1 MSSVHATPRRRQSTN
16 FGDAAATNDNER
28 NNRHDRHDT
37 NGNAH
42 DDALA
47 QSLRQLSLAT
57 GTPNKSKSPSPLSR
71 TTSTSG
77 TGGPRSPSVASNRRN
92 STTPRSP
99 LPSSGGGFSSS
110 VNGRESRAGTPGLLR
125 KASMNSLH
133 GGSAGGSGGAGSAGS
148 PGRGLTRRTSA
159 GNLKS
164 PSPGTPLRSPML
176 GGGGHGFEPLREER
190 QRQPRP
196 PPPTAADIARSHFQG
211 ELARHAADTKG
222 RDETDLTPT
231 IVVLHD
237 ACYGHRFSRP
247 RTSRAN
253 LATIVER
260 PERIQACA
268 VGVSAAYVR
277 LGSRHVGGAYMP
289 HPQLDPAA
297 IPAAAV
303 PFRIHRTARALPL
316 QAQAVTNVHGTKWME
331 ELRIMCDTAEAKL
344 ALNGKELQRPDMDR
358 GPPMHHAAPARLHE
372 GDLYLCAESLQ
383 ALEGA
388 LGGVCEAVDAVFDPA
403 SPSRRAFV
411 AIRPPGHHCSADWPS
426 GFCWINNVHV
436 GIMHGI
442 LTHGL
447 THAAIVDVDL
457 HHGDGSQA
465 IAWQHNAR
473 SATAPKNA
481 AAWKKTSIGYFSLHD
496 INSFPCESGDEDKVK
511 NASLCIENA
520 HGQTVW
526 NVHLEPW
533 KSEPAF
539 WALYADKY
547 AALLDKLRAFF
558 RNQAVLRGLAG
569 NGAIF
574 ISAGFDASEWETS
587 SMQRHKVNVPTEFY
601 ARFTHDVVKIAND
614 ECAGRV
620 ISVLEGGYSDR
631 ALFSGVLSHVSG
643 LAGADP
649 VTTRDEAFQSGLGY
663 EMGSRMGA
671 LGIHNNDDDDS
682 KNVKKNTATPYDPAW
697 WTSAELDRIEAA
709 LVPPPPPPEPKT
721 ERAPHP
727 ATTYSSPTAS
737 SQAKVVFTPKLRRSM
752 SGLSASYNNSSSSP
766 ISRPPS
772 PPPPPP
778 PEVPWTVAMHELSK
792 LLIPTTERTTTSCT
806 IEDLSAEA
814 TRARRERQVLLGGID
829 VSHTVPASTPATPSG
844 PTRVSMRE
852 RKQVKPF
859 GSSAATIAAAS
870 TAIKEEGADPML
882 ERKNRR
888 KTVGG
893 GVTPAASVPSTPA
906 RTTARPRQ
914 ASRRLSGASTVVPKD
929 DYDLPPPPMPP
940 MPPMPIMSA
949 AADTTASSTGS
960 STRPTSAHSSSTAAR
975 PGSSM
980 SGVAGSSI
988 TAAPATTTTTTSST
1002 AAPLSVRKARPAG
1015 AAGTTAKTPRKK
1027 ATNTSTATTS
1037 TSTTTAAKPPYSR
1050 KASNGSTGSAAT
1062 SASATAPSGDD
1073 LDKLTSGM
1081 RKIKINVVTTAQKEA
1096 REKAKREAGKR
1107 ETEKKLAQQP
1117 QPPQQPQPQ
1126 PPSLAVATASSSPDY
1141 EVRTPTTETM
1151 STGPGLTLGSSRE
1164 SSAEWAPAPAVTAA
1178 AATPLPKPALSTQPL
1193 PPATPLAQTIGA
1205 ATTPTLRIEAAETT
1219 AGSDGHSPL
1228 LTPSTEGG
1236 SGGDPLAAHFSA
1248 PAPTVFI
1255 PYQPDGLS
1263 PTSPVAHQQAAPPA
1277 SSLHWLPPN
1286 EFSTPMAPSAVPM
1299 SMPMAPTPTP
1309 SLMKRADL
1317 PVFTSTSTIP
1327 FFAQGS
1333 SSSRPSSSGLSVGS
1347 ASASV
1352 SAASSRPAT
1361 SSGPSLVP
1369 SSSSPPNMRPRSP
1382 TKSPRK
1388 MQQQN

>member
-1 MSSVHATPRRRQSTN
+1 MSSVHATPRRRQSTT
-16 FGDAAATNDNER
+16 FDPAANKTNSEM
-28 NNRHDRHDT
+28 NNPNADDT
-37 NGNAH
+37 LSH
-42 DDALA
+42 
-47 QSLRQLSLAT
+47 SLRQLSLTT

-71 TTSTSG
+71 TST
-77 TGGPRSPSVASNRRN
+77 TGSGPRSPSVASNRRN

-99 LPSSGGGFSSS
+99 LPNGHGSSGFSSS

-125 KASMNSLH
+125 KASMNSLN
-133 GGSAGGSGGAGSAGS
+133 GGGNGTGS

-164 PSPGTPLRSPML
+164 SPSPGTPLRSPML
-176 GGGGHGFEPLREER
+176 GGHGFETLREEQQQQQQR
-190 QRQPRP
+190 QRPVRP

-211 ELARHAADTKG
+211 ELARHGDKVEMEQAHTV
-222 RDETDLTPT
+222 
-231 IVVLHD
+231 VVLHD

-277 LGSRHVGGAYMP
+277 LGGRHAEGEYMP
-289 HPQLDPAA
+289 HPNLDPAV

-303 PFRIHRTARALPL
+303 PFRIHRTERALPL
-316 QAQAVTNVHGTKWME
+316 LSPAVTNVHGTKWME
-331 ELRIMCDTAEAKL
+331 ELKIMCDTAETKL

-358 GPPMHHAAPARLHE
+358 GPPMHNATPARLHE

-388 LGGVCEAVDAVFDPA
+388 LGGVCEAVDAVFDQA
-403 SPSRRAFV
+403 SNNRRAFV

-447 THAAIVDVDL
+447 THAAIVDIDL

-473 SATAPKNA
+473 SASAPKNA
-481 AAWKKTSIGYFSLHD
+481 AAWKKSSIGYFSLHD

-520 HGQTVW
+520 HGQTIW

-558 RNQAVLRGLAG
+558 RNQAALRGPG
-569 NGAIF
+569 SSNTGAIF

-601 ARFTHDVVKIAND
+601 ARFTRDVVQIANE

-643 LAGADP
+643 LAGSDP

-663 EMGSRMGA
+663 EMGNRMGA
-671 LGIHNNDDDDS
+671 LGIHDTDNGE
-682 KNVKKNTATPYDPAW
+682 KAAAGTPYDPAW
-697 WTSAELDRIEAA
+697 WSSAELDRIEAVLA
-709 LVPPPPPPEPKT
+709 PPPPPPEPKP

-752 SGLSASYNNSSSSP
+752 SGLSTAYNGSSSP
-766 ISRPPS
+766 SSRPPS

-778 PEVPWTVAMHELSK
+778 PEVPWTTAMHELSK
-792 LLIPTTERTTTSCT
+792 LLIPTERTTTSCT

-814 TRARRERQVLLGGID
+814 TRARRERQVMLGTID
-829 VSHTVPASTPATPSG
+829 FVAPASTPATPSG

-859 GSSAATIAAAS
+859 GSSVASAAS
-870 TAIKEEGADPML
+870 AAIKEEDADQML
-882 ERKNRR
+882 DRKNHR

-893 GVTPAASVPSTPA
+893 VSSSTTSIPAAA
-906 RTTARPRQ
+906 RTARPRQ
-914 ASRRLSGASTVVPKD
+914 ASRRLSGASTVVPND
-929 DYDLPPPPMPP
+929 DFDLPPPMPP
-940 MPPMPIMSA
+940 MPMNVAPDVGAP
-949 AADTTASSTGS
+949 ASSNDS
-960 STRPTSAHSSSTAAR
+960 PTLPASAHSSSTAAR

-980 SGVAGSSI
+980 SVASGS
-988 TAAPATTTTTTSST
+988 AAPTTT
-1002 AAPLSVRKARPAG
+1002 AAPLSVRKARPTG
-1015 AAGTTAKTPRKK
+1015 AAATTGKTPRKK
-1027 ATNTSTATTS
+1027 AATSTATA
-1037 TSTTTAAKPPYSR
+1037 TAQPKGTPKPTYSR
-1050 KASNGSTGSAAT
+1050 KTSSSSAAT
-1062 SASATAPSGDD
+1062 AASTAPSNDD
-1073 LDKLTSGM
+1073 LDKLASGM
-1081 RKIKINVVTTAQKEA
+1081 RKIKINVVTAAQKEA
-1096 REKAKREAGKR
+1096 REKAKREA
-1107 ETEKKLAQQP
+1107 EKQKEQFGAPRQQP
-1117 QPPQQPQPQ
+1117 RQQQ
-1126 PPSLAVATASSSPDY
+1126 PPSLAVATASSSPDP

-1151 STGPGLTLGSSRE
+1151 STGPSLALASSRE
-1164 SSAEWAPAPAVTAA
+1164 SSAEWDEPV
-1178 AATPLPKPALSTQPL
+1178 AATPLPKPVINASAQL
-1193 PPATPLAQTIGA
+1193 PSTPLAQTIGA
-1205 ATTPTLRIEAAETT
+1205 AAPELRLTEAVEPAP
-1219 AGSDGHSPL
+1219 AASSIASSDDHSPL

-1236 SGGDPLAAHFSA
+1236 GDPLAAHFSA
-1248 PAPTVFI
+1248 AAGSAAPTVFI
-1255 PYQPDGLS
+1255 PYQPDGL
-1263 PTSPVAHQQAAPPA
+1263 TASPVAQQHQLAAPPA
-1277 SSLHWLPPN
+1277 ASLQWLPPN
-1286 EFSTPMAPSAVPM
+1286 EVNTPMVSPTAPVP
-1299 SMPMAPTPTP
+1299 SMAAPTPSP
-1309 SLMKRADL
+1309 MKRADL

-1327 FFAQGS
+1327 FFAPGS

-1347 ASASV
+1347 ASV
-1352 SAASSRPAT
+1352 ASSRPAT
-1361 SSGPSLVP
+1361 SSGPSLIP
-1369 SSSSPPNMRPRSP
+1369 SSPTMRPRSPIKAPRSP

-1388 MQQQN
+1388 MQQN

>member
-1 MSSVHATPRRRQSTN
+1 MSFPHATPRRRQSTN
-16 FGDAAATNDNER
+16 LGDTAATSNLTNNSINVNNDN
-28 NNRHDRHDT
+28 NNP
-37 NGNAH
+37 H

-47 QSLRQLSLAT
+47 QSLCQLSLAT

-71 TTSTSG
+71 TSVSG
-77 TGGPRSPSVASNRRN
+77 SGNGIARSPSVASNRRN

-99 LPSSGGGFSSS
+99 LPVGNGHGSTAGYSSS
-110 VNGRESRAGTPGLLR
+110 TNGRESRAGTPGLLR

-133 GGSAGGSGGAGSAGS
+133 GGNSGGSSGGAGSTSS

-164 PSPGTPLRSPML
+164 PSPGSPLRSPML
-176 GGGGHGFEPLREER
+176 GAGHGFEPLREER
-190 QRQPRP
+190 QRPPRP

-211 ELARHAADTKG
+211 ELARHADKSEMDHTS
-222 RDETDLTPT
+222 TV
-231 IVVLHD
+231 VVLHD

-277 LGSRHVGGAYMP
+277 LGGRHVEGPYMP
-289 HPQLDPAA
+289 HPDLDATAIPTAA
-297 IPAAAV
+297 I

-316 QAQAVTNVHGTKWME
+316 QSQAVTNVHGTKWME

-358 GPPMHHAAPARLHE
+358 GPPAHNATPARLHE

-388 LGGVCEAVDAVFDPA
+388 LGGMCEAVDAVFDSA
-403 SPSRRAFV
+403 SLNRRAFV

-447 THAAIVDVDL
+447 THAAIVDIDL

-473 SATAPKNA
+473 SAAAPKNA

-533 KSEPAF
+533 KSEHAF
-539 WALYADKY
+539 WELYADKY

-558 RNQAVLRGLAG
+558 RNQANQRGPAG
-569 NGAIF
+569 TGAIF

-601 ARFTHDVVKIAND
+601 ARFTRDVVQIAND

-663 EMGSRMGA
+663 EMGNRMGA
-671 LGIHNNDDDDS
+671 LGINDDDS
-682 KNVKKNTATPYDPAW
+682 KVKTADNTPYDPAW
-697 WTSAELDRIEAA
+697 WTSAELDRIETA
-709 LVPPPPPPEPKT
+709 LAPPPPPPEPKP

-752 SGLSASYNNSSSSP
+752 SGLSSAYSNPASPS
-766 ISRPPS
+766 SRPPS

-778 PEVPWTVAMHELSK
+778 PEVPWTIAMHELSK
-792 LLIPTTERTTTSCT
+792 LLIPTERTTTSCT
-806 IEDLSAEA
+806 MEDLSAEA

-829 VSHTVPASTPATPSG
+829 VSHTIPASTPATPSG

-859 GSSAATIAAAS
+859 GSSVAAAS
-870 TAIKEEGADPML
+870 TAIKEEDTDHL
-882 ERKNRR
+882 LDRKNRR

-893 GVTPAASVPSTPA
+893 GVTTAASVPGTPA
-906 RTTARPRQ
+906 AARTARPRQ

-929 DYDLPPPPMPP
+929 DFDLPPPMPP
-940 MPPMPIMSA
+940 MPMNITSDMM
-949 AADTTASSTGS
+949 ASSTGS

-975 PGSSM
+975 PDSSM
-980 SGVAGSSI
+980 SSVAVSTAPP
-988 TAAPATTTTTTSST
+988 TAASST
-1002 AAPLSVRKARPAG
+1002 APLSVRKARPAG
-1015 AAGTTAKTPRKK
+1015 TAGTAAKTPRKK
-1027 ATNTSTATTS
+1027 AAASTS
-1037 TSTTTAAKPPYSR
+1037 TSTAVKPPYSR
-1050 KASNGSTGSAAT
+1050 KASSGSSGSGSAAT
-1062 SASATAPSGDD
+1062 TASAKAPSSDD

-1096 REKAKREAGKR
+1096 REKAKREA
-1107 ETEKKLAQQP
+1107 EKKEAEKKM
-1117 QPPQQPQPQ
+1117 PPQTQQQQQQ
-1126 PPSLAVATASSSPDY
+1126 PPSLAVATTSSSPDP

-1151 STGPGLTLGSSRE
+1151 STGPELTLTSSRE
-1164 SSAEWAPAPAVTAA
+1164 SSAEWASAPAVKT
-1178 AATPLPKPALSTQPL
+1178 AATPLPKPVLSTQPL
-1193 PPATPLAQTIGA
+1193 PPPTPLAQTIG
-1205 ATTPTLRIEAAETT
+1205 ATTPTLRIEAVEAAVPAAST
-1219 AGSDGHSPL
+1219 AGSDDHSPL

-1236 SGGDPLAAHFSA
+1236 GEPQAAHLSSSLSTA

-1255 PYQPDGLS
+1255 PYQPDGLT
-1263 PTSPVAHQQAAPPA
+1263 PTSPVAHQLAAPPA

-1286 EFSTPMAPSAVPM
+1286 EVNTPMAPSAV
-1299 SMPMAPTPTP
+1299 SIMAPAPAP
-1309 SLMKRADL
+1309 SPMKRADL

-1327 FFAQGS
+1327 FFAPGS

-1347 ASASV
+1347 GSASV

-1361 SSGPSLVP
+1361 SSGPGLVP
-1369 SSSSPPNMRPRSP
+1369 SSPTMRPRSPVKAPRSP

-1388 MQQQN
+1388 LQHN